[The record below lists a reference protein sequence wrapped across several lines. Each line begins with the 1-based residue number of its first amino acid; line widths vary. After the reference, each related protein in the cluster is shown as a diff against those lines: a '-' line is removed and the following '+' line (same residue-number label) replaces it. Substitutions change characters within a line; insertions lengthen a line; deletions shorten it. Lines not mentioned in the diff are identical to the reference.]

1 MSSSPPA
8 TLSGRGAVVTGVGRR
23 AGIGFA
29 ISRRLVSLG
38 ASVFASQCVE
48 HDRRQP
54 WGADPDAPDALL
66 AELEDAAVAANQR
79 FGHLD
84 VDLAEPDAPDRL
96 IARALGAIGRLD
108 ILICNHAQSGSDGPL
123 SQLTA
128 GMLDSHYAVNTR
140 SSILLAK
147 AFSSEFE
154 PAVGATRPAGRVV
167 FLTSGQDLGPM
178 PGEVAYAAAK
188 GALSSITLTLADELA
203 ALGITVNTVNP
214 GPVDTGYADEAARE
228 AVRARM
234 PHGRWGEP
242 DDAARL
248 IVWLCTDDARWIT
261 GQVVNS
267 EGGFRRWGGS

>member
-1 MSSSPPA
+1 MSYSPTA
-8 TLSGRGAVVTGVGRR
+8 VLADRGAVVTGVGRR

-54 WGADPDAPDALL
+54 WGADPDGPDALL
-66 AELEDAAVAANQR
+66 AELEGEAVGAGQR
-79 FGHLD
+79 FGRLD
-84 VDLAEPDAPDRL
+84 IDLAEPDAPERV
-96 IARALGAIGRLD
+96 IKGARDAIGRLD

-123 SQLTA
+123 SELTA
-128 GMLDSHYAVNTR
+128 EMLDGHYAVNTR

-147 AFSSEFE
+147 AFSSVFE
-154 PAVGATRPAGRVV
+154 PVEGAPLPAGRIV

-203 ALGITVNTVNP
+203 ARGITVNTVNP
-214 GPVDTGYADEAARE
+214 GPVDTGYADEATLE
-228 AVRARM
+228 AVRHLM

-267 EGGFRRWGGS
+267 EGGFRRWGG